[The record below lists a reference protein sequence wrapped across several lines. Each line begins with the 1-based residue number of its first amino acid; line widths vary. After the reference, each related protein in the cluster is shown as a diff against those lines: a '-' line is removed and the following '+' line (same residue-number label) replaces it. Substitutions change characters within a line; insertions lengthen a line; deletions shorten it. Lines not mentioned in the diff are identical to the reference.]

1 MTLTVALIG
10 TDGIIAATD
19 SRGTFG
25 DPRGTT
31 AQNDTMQKLFGVTD
45 CAVILAAGT
54 AELAAQLMIEIQQCI
69 ATEGAVA
76 VTRVMEITRETARKR
91 YKEWFEGFMIQQ
103 IQGVAAPVRPG
114 LQMIVAG
121 YDADEASAFLVP
133 RIYQLAA
140 EYDFAP
146 MLSSH
151 GFALQGVPQ
160 YALYLLNRLYTPDS
174 SSGELQALAA
184 YVITETASQDG
195 KVGGPVQMAAI
206 QRGGGCRIL
215 APAEVED
222 ITRANEQRSEQLR
235 SSFFAKGTIRSGH

>member
-10 TDGIIAATD
+10 RDGLVAATD

-25 DPRGTT
+25 DPRETT

-54 AELAAQLMIEIQQCI
+54 AELAAQLMVEIQAKI
-69 ATEGAVA
+69 AAEGARG
-76 VTRVMEITRETARKR
+76 VTRVMEITRETTRER
-91 YKEWFEGFMIQQ
+91 YKEWFQGFQVQ
-103 IQGVAAPVRPG
+103 PIQGVPAPVRPN
-114 LQMIVAG
+114 LQLIVCG
-121 YDADEASAFLVP
+121 YDQGDDGGFTQP

-140 EYDFAP
+140 AFDFAP

-160 YALYLLNRLYTPDS
+160 YALYLLNRLYIQDS
-174 SSGELQALAA
+174 SSEELKALAA

-195 KVGGPVQMAAI
+195 KVGGPAQMATMN
-206 QRGGGCRIL
+206 RGGGCDIL
-215 APAEVED
+215 SPEQVEG
-222 ITRANEQRSEQLR
+222 IVRGNEQRSEQLR
-235 SSFFAKGTIRSGH
+235 SSFFAAGTRRR